1 MRAITSTL
9 IVGAAVAGLAG
20 ATYGFDHEWKAVLK
34 PGAGSNITGTAEFEG
49 KDKDK
54 ASEAEISIKGATA
67 GAELPWH
74 VHSGKC
80 GTGGPVVG
88 AATAYKPLKVKE
100 NGEAKEEAKLDM
112 PTPSSGDYSV
122 NVHKSAAEMKT
133 IVACGDFTLEAG
145 KTDKS
150 KTGGY

>member
-1 MRAITSTL
+1 MRVIPSIL
-9 IVGAAVAGLAG
+9 VIGAVAGLAG
-20 ATYGFDHEWKAVLK
+20 AGYGFDHEWKATLT
-34 PGAGSNITGTAEFEG
+34 PGAGSKITGTAEFEG

-54 ASEAEISIKGATA
+54 KSEAEISIKGGTP

-80 GTGGPVVG
+80 GTGGPIVG
-88 AATAYKPLKVKE
+88 AATAYKPLKVKD
-100 NGEAKEEAKLDM
+100 NGEAKEEAKLDIAAPM
-112 PTPSSGDYSV
+112 SGDYSV

-133 IVACGDFTLEAG
+133 IVACGDLALDAG
-145 KTDKS
+145 KDKA

>member
-1 MRAITSTL
+1 MRAIPSIL
-9 IVGAAVAGLAG
+9 IIGAVAGLAG

-34 PGAGSNITGTAEFEG
+34 PGSGSNITGTAEVEG

-80 GTGGPVVG
+80 GTGGAIIG
-88 AATAYKPLKVKE
+88 DAMAYKALKVDKDG
-100 NGEAKEEAKLDM
+100 NAKGEAKLAIAT
-112 PTPSSGDYSV
+112 PTSGDYSV

-133 IVACGDFTLEAG
+133 IVACGDLAMDGG
-145 KTDKS
+145 KDKA
-150 KTGGY
+150 KTGAGY